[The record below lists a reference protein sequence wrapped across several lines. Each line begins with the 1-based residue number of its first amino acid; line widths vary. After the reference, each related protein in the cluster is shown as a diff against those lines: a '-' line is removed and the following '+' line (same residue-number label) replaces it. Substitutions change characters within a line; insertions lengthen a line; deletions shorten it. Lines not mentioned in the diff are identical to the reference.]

1 MPENIKNLEEIK
13 KELEVSDDYLYWQKI
28 AEGLVFKIENLQ
40 AELTDLRLNELT
52 RFSEIEKLQEEN
64 KIMREALTKLRDCDW
79 IISLPDRMDAIR
91 KIEGEALENTK

>member
-1 MPENIKNLEEIK
+1 MLGLLKNNGSLWTNQKNKIKT
-13 KELEVSDDYLYWQKI
+13 Y
-28 AEGLVFKIENLQ
+28 A
-40 AELTDLRLNELT
+40 
-52 RFSEIEKLQEEN
+52 EIEKLQEEN